1 MRAIYLDDE
10 RTFWVGTKGNGILK
24 IYDYEF
30 DKNISDCRAEVLT
43 TSNSALSSNAVYCFA
58 KSHRNLLWIGDEE
71 GLTYYSYREKRI
83 KSIPIRIGNEDFKYI
98 HDIYETADSEL
109 WLASVGMGVVKAR
122 IAGTPDNPVI
132 VDAQRYIINDGE
144 LGSNYFFTIYA
155 ENEANLLFGN
165 KGYGVFRYNETTNGL
180 EPVSTH
186 KYENMTLNN
195 ILAISKDSSNNY
207 LFGTSYGLIKYT
219 SETSYQLFNA
229 KNGFLN
235 NTIHAILRNSSDNF
249 WLSTN
254 LGLIN
259 FDTKRNVFRSY
270 GFGDGLKVVEFSD
283 GAGFRDSRTGTLFF
297 GGINGVVAIRA
308 DGRPEQL
315 YMPPVYFDKLSIFG
329 EQYNLGEFLT
339 RKKET

>member
-1 MRAIYLDDE
+1 MDGILLLEKQKETNHYQIQSLPINSGVFCLKKDRFQDVVWIGTDGQGVYLYSNPLYSIKSMVLSNYTEKIERPVRAIYLDDE

-132 VDAQRYIINDGE
+132 VDAQRYIIND
-144 LGSNYFFTIYA
+144 S
-155 ENEANLLFGN
+155 
-165 KGYGVFRYNETTNGL
+165 RY
-180 EPVSTH
+180 
-186 KYENMTLNN
+186 
-195 ILAISKDSSNNY
+195 
-207 LFGTSYGLIKYT
+207 
-219 SETSYQLFNA
+219 Q
-229 KNGFLN
+229 
-235 NTIHAILRNSSDNF
+235 
-249 WLSTN
+249 
-254 LGLIN
+254 
-259 FDTKRNVFRSY
+259 
-270 GFGDGLKVVEFSD
+270 
-283 GAGFRDSRTGTLFF
+283 
-297 GGINGVVAIRA
+297 
-308 DGRPEQL
+308 
-315 YMPPVYFDKLSIFG
+315 
-329 EQYNLGEFLT
+329 
-339 RKKET
+339 